1 MNPLIQLKTTAPLL
15 IALALLGFALSPTAQ
30 AVVPAP
36 DGGYPGGNTAEGQ
49 NALLNLTTG
58 GYNTAVGFLSLQSDT
73 TGQLNTGIGA
83 GTLAFNAAD
92 NNTATG
98 FAALLSNGTG
108 LNNTAN
114 GTLALLHNTAGGGNT
129 ATGYRAMFNNISGG
143 SNTANGESALESNTD
158 GNYNTAIGVNALG
171 NNDTGNENIGLGF
184 TAGGN
189 LHTGDHNIYVA
200 NLGGGSNESGTIRI
214 GDNTFQTATF
224 IAGISGATVPNGV
237 TVFVNGNGRLGTM
250 VSSARFKEEIKP
262 MGSASEAILALKP
275 VSFRYKQEIDPN
287 GIPQFGLVAED
298 VEKVNPALVLPDKE
312 GKPYTVRYDQVNAML
327 LNEFIKEHR
336 KVEEQQAT
344 ITDLRSTVAQQRKDL
359 EATAAQQQQEIQA
372 LTATVNEQAAQIH
385 KVSAKLEASKPAPQ
399 MVNNP

>member
-1 MNPLIQLKTTAPLL
+1 MARWLFFTILP
-15 IALALLGFALSPTAQ
+15 
-30 AVVPAP
+30 V
-36 DGGYPGGNTAEGQ
+36 
-49 NALLNLTTG
+49 
-58 GYNTAVGFLSLQSDT
+58 
-73 TGQLNTGIGA
+73 
-83 GTLAFNAAD
+83 
-92 NNTATG
+92 
-98 FAALLSNGTG
+98 
-108 LNNTAN
+108 
-114 GTLALLHNTAGGGNT
+114 GGNT

-158 GNYNTAIGVNALG
+158 GNDNTAIGVNALG

-224 IAGISGATVPNGV
+224 IAGISGAIVPNGV

-298 VEKVNPALVLPDKE
+298 VEKVNPHLIVRDKNGE
-312 GKPYTVRYDQVNAML
+312 PLTRVRYEQINAML
-327 LNEFIKEHR
+327 LNEFQKAHR
-336 KVEEQQAT
+336 TVQEQKAT
-344 ITDLRSTVAQQRKDL
+344 IAQLKSTDAKQ
-359 EATAAQQQQEIQA
+359 EATIAKQQKQIEA
-372 LTATVNEQAAQIH
+372 LTAGLQ
-385 KVSAKLEASKPAPQ
+385 KVSAQLEAGKPAPQ
-399 MVNNP
+399 VVNNP